1 MKLRNTTAVSGLDT
15 AIVLSDVVSLV
26 VVLNVELVV
35 VEVVVFAA
43 DSVIVTVSVVVVTVS
58 VTSVY
63 SVTTTGGCSGS
74 IIVIDR
80 KNVSI
85 YPFFLF

>member
-1 MKLRNTTAVSGLDT
+1 MKPRNTAAVSGLDT
-15 AIVLSDVVSLV
+15 EIVLSDVVSLV
-26 VVLNVELVV
+26 EVLDVV
-35 VEVVVFAA
+35 A
-43 DSVIVTVSVVVVTVS
+43 DSVIETVSVVVVVTVS

-80 KNVSI
+80 KNVRI